1 MKTFVGAAARV
12 KIFRR
17 SQNNLTDFEFVQEIQ
32 LESNEL
38 LRDITTFAKKEEPY
52 GFFSQVVLDDYWVT
66 SSIDF
71 DVTFNQNFLYN
82 SAKLNSTPQITS
94 LHLKVLLF
102 RVELNIH

>member
-1 MKTFVGAAARV
+1 MKTFVGDAARV

-52 GFFSQVVLDDYWVT
+52 GFFLS
-66 SSIDF
+66 SSI
-71 DVTFNQNFLYN
+71 
-82 SAKLNSTPQITS
+82 
-94 LHLKVLLF
+94 
-102 RVELNIH
+102 R